1 VASAGCKAPR
11 GRSLANRA
19 HMQTFT
25 AADADFVRFRS
36 DRFRAAKV
44 ETGSNMSDRQ
54 NRTSPPRRQGP
65 RRRDIGRA
73 GGGVHRYPD
82 DARPPTRQHGA
93 QEVGMPRLEV
103 MKGRLTMAAMGLSI
117 LVLAAPA
124 EAQDVDDAVTLHL
137 KARGGAETWAS
148 IQSQRT
154 TGTINAGGIELG
166 MTLIVTRPNMMR
178 QDLLIELR
186 GQDPL
191 PIHTAFDGTRAWAI
205 NPMSGSVEPQER
217 SGAEAQSARDQA
229 DFDGPL
235 IGYREKGHTV
245 TLVGRETVAGRPA
258 LHLRIDRGS
267 DPAIDYFID
276 A

>member
-1 VASAGCKAPR
+1 
-11 GRSLANRA
+11 
-19 HMQTFT
+19 
-25 AADADFVRFRS
+25 
-36 DRFRAAKV
+36 
-44 ETGSNMSDRQ
+44 
-54 NRTSPPRRQGP
+54 
-65 RRRDIGRA
+65 
-73 GGGVHRYPD
+73 
-82 DARPPTRQHGA
+82 
-93 QEVGMPRLEV
+93 MPRFEA

-124 EAQDVDDAVTLHL
+124 AAQDVDDAVALHL
-137 KARGGAETWAS
+137 KARGGAEKWAS

-166 MTLIVTRPNMMR
+166 MTLIVARPNMMR
-178 QDLLIELR
+178 QDLVIEMP
-186 GQDPL
+186 GQDPVS
-191 PIHTAFDGTRAWAI
+191 IHTAFDGTRAWAI
-205 NPMSGSVEPQER
+205 NPMSGSVEPQEL
-217 SGAEAQSARDQA
+217 SGPEAQSARDQA

-276 A
+276 AESGAELRLQVGGASGTRVDFSDHRTIDGILVPHRISVLAPTGPADIVVSSVEFNVETTPETFRLP